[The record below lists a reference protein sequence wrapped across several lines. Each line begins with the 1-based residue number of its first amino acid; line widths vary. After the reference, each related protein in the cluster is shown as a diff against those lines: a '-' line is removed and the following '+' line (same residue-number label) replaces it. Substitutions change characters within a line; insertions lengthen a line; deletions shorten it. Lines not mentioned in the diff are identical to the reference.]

1 MKNQD
6 ILAPAGMYL
15 PLGATTPVAD
25 PGGTYSA
32 AGATAPTQD
41 PAGTYTSSFA
51 LTGLFLK
58 WNQITPDNAVLKF
71 TTMQSVL
78 DYYGDPSHEATEARQ
93 FFDNGLLD
101 NFATMIF
108 TRIPLGQR
116 PHLLGANLAN
126 IPLSQLAAIN
136 GSVSITLDGDT
147 YTGHVNASTITATDR
162 PTFMADLAVLIR
174 NAFNHAAPTKAVT
187 TGTTISPESLTFQGY
202 FNFSQLYVTDG
213 TQIPLGSMISGP
225 GFADGETQVIANHG
239 IDPITGYQHYSVI
252 NGPRANL
259 PLTNYTAN
267 WGVMTVGDV
276 TSGAVAV
283 GQQVQGNGVLPLTAV
298 VSNISGSGA
307 GSQWLVSKAQ
317 SFQGNINTTAVPF
330 TVETQSATDSNGN
343 FTNYFF
349 EVQPNPYFGY
359 SFRPSDLSY
368 AGGTAADALG
378 LTEPSGALDASPG
391 GIKEL
396 INAMMNNPLYGDF
409 GQYQA
414 DNRGRFIQQLSNW
427 QTTTK
432 GLGHLFLPN
441 NFGTQQAGASAP
453 ITDPAGTWSAAGA
466 SAPILDKPGT
476 WSGPGASAPILA
488 LATTSTFVG
497 EYVPQ
502 AGSSAPTL
510 CDPGYYCPRDGMT
523 KELPIPPGI
532 SLLPAPQSTHLL
544 PPTEPQVGTF
554 TRNPLL
560 NGAESLLSPAGSYLP
575 EGHLNTHNGDH
586 VWSVNS
592 NSNPSWTSGGHGPG
606 SV

>member
-1 MKNQD
+1 
-6 ILAPAGMYL
+6 
-15 PLGATTPVAD
+15 
-25 PGGTYSA
+25 
-32 AGATAPTQD
+32 
-41 PAGTYTSSFA
+41 
-51 LTGLFLK
+51 
-58 WNQITPDNAVLKF
+58 VLKF

-78 DYYGDPSHEATEARQ
+78 DYYGDPNQEATEARE

-126 IPLSQLAAIN
+126 VPLSQLAAIK

-174 NAFNHAAPTKAVT
+174 NAFNHAAPPKAIT
-187 TGTTISPESLTFQGY
+187 TGTTITPESLTFQGY

-213 TQIPLGSMISGP
+213 TQIPIGSMLTGP
-225 GFADGETQVIANHG
+225 GFSDGKTQVIANHG
-239 IDPITGYQHYSVI
+239 IDPTTGYQHYSVI

-259 PLTNYTAN
+259 PLANYTVN
-267 WGVMTVGDV
+267 WGEMTVGDV
-276 TSGAVAV
+276 TNGGAVAV
-283 GQQVQGNGVLPLTAV
+283 GQQVQGNGVGNSVLPLTAV

-307 GSQWLVSKAQ
+307 GSKWLVSKSQ
-317 SFQGNINTTAVPF
+317 SFQGDIYTTAVPF
-330 TVETQSATDSNGN
+330 TLEAQSATDSNGN

-349 EVQPNPYFGY
+349 EIQPSPYFGY
-359 SFRPSDLSY
+359 SFRPSNLSY
-368 AGGTAADALG
+368 AGGTAAGALG
-378 LTEPSGALDASPG
+378 LTLLSGAVDASPG
-391 GIKEL
+391 GIKES

-414 DNRGRFIQQLSNW
+414 NNRGRFTQQLSNW
-427 QTTTK
+427 QTTTE

-441 NFGTQQAGASAP
+441 NVATQPAGATKP
-453 ITDPAGTWSAAGA
+453 ITDPAGTWSPAGA

-476 WSGPGASAPILA
+476 WSGPGASEPILA
-488 LATTSTFVG
+488 LATTPTFGG
-497 EYVPQ
+497 EYVPL

-510 CDPGYYCPRDGMT
+510 CDPGYYCPTDGMT
-523 KELPIPPGI
+523 KELPIPPGMP
-532 SLLPAPQSTHLL
+532 LLPAPQSTHLL

-554 TRNPLL
+554 TRSPLL
-560 NGAESLLSPAGSYLP
+560 NGAESLLSPAGSYLT
-575 EGHLNTHNGDH
+575 EGHANTHSGDH

-592 NSNPSWTSGGHGPG
+592 NSNSKPSWTSGHGPASAG
-606 SV
+606 ST